1 MKRWNIASV
10 FFIGEVGSFRII
22 ELDAGR
28 VNIITGASGTGKSAV
43 IKALDYCLG
52 SSKCQLPVYVRRR
65 CVAVGVKWVRGAD
78 EMISCR
84 QVPLVGKAPNSY
96 MYVTTGR
103 SLKVPRSVEEF
114 EGRGLVAVSKARL
127 GEAFGIDAM
136 LVKESEQQER
146 DSPDQPS
153 IRQFTPYMFVT
164 KEVIDSETV
173 LLHGL
178 DDNRKALPIISTMP
192 YFLGVVTGSTAAA
205 ERRLRQAR
213 RALEIDTAR
222 EEARVAKDSVL
233 KQRARVLLGEAQ
245 QLGLVE
251 STPEGADEALLISLV
266 RKAASP
272 AARPLQYPGADQ
284 LDTLQERRQAALKE
298 LTQTKRKLRALA
310 VTEQES
316 LDYETAVSSQH
327 QKLRIA
333 EHLHLLE
340 VPTKCPVCESETSA
354 GVEVA
359 VAIRRSLETIRAETS
374 AVGHLRPQIG
384 DATAQLNKRVEELS
398 GLLRELDAAVAS
410 TLNQIAA
417 ARQFA
422 DLAQLQSFFRGKATY
437 FLETIDDQLLKPAKD
452 LTKQRDAIAELEAQ
466 VDADNRRIRMRR
478 AEAAV
483 SQYASEVFS
492 KLPKVEPCVDA
503 DLVFSAREP
512 AVSVIE
518 DGPEGAVL
526 SMADLGSDQNWLAVH
541 VALAFGLQRH
551 FEKERRPVPGILVL
565 DQISRPY
572 FPNQSRD
579 ADEVEDGADE
589 DVVEIESDIDE
600 DRPDEISISN
610 DEDYVAMRQHIDFLF
625 KEVQARSGLQ
635 VLLLEHAYF
644 PSDPRYVSATKERWT
659 RASGKGLIPR
669 DWKLRSAK

>member
-1 MKRWNIASV
+1 
-10 FFIGEVGSFRII
+10 
-22 ELDAGR
+22 
-28 VNIITGASGTGKSAV
+28 
-43 IKALDYCLG
+43 
-52 SSKCQLPVYVRRR
+52 
-65 CVAVGVKWVRGAD
+65 
-78 EMISCR
+78 
-84 QVPLVGKAPNSY
+84 
-96 MYVTTGR
+96 
-103 SLKVPRSVEEF
+103 
-114 EGRGLVAVSKARL
+114 
-127 GEAFGIDAM
+127 
-136 LVKESEQQER
+136 
-146 DSPDQPS
+146 
-153 IRQFTPYMFVT
+153 
-164 KEVIDSETV
+164 
-173 LLHGL
+173 
-178 DDNRKALPIISTMP
+178 
-192 YFLGVVTGSTAAA
+192 
-205 ERRLRQAR
+205 
-213 RALEIDTAR
+213 
-222 EEARVAKDSVL
+222 
-233 KQRARVLLGEAQ
+233 
-245 QLGLVE
+245 
-251 STPEGADEALLISLV
+251 
-266 RKAASP
+266 
-272 AARPLQYPGADQ
+272 
-284 LDTLQERRQAALKE
+284 
-298 LTQTKRKLRALA
+298 
-310 VTEQES
+310 
-316 LDYETAVSSQH
+316 
-327 QKLRIA
+327 
-333 EHLHLLE
+333 
-340 VPTKCPVCESETSA
+340 
-354 GVEVA
+354 
-359 VAIRRSLETIRAETS
+359 
-374 AVGHLRPQIG
+374 
-384 DATAQLNKRVEELS
+384 
-398 GLLRELDAAVAS
+398 
-410 TLNQIAA
+410 
-417 ARQFA
+417 
-422 DLAQLQSFFRGKATY
+422 
-437 FLETIDDQLLKPAKD
+437 
-452 LTKQRDAIAELEAQ
+452 
-466 VDADNRRIRMRR
+466 MRR